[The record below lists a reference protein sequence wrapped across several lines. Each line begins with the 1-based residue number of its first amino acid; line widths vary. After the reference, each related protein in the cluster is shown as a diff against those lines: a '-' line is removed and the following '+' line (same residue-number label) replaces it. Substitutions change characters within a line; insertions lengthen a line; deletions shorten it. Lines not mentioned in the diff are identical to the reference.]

1 MPELAASLEDLADRN
16 LAEVAR
22 IHHRW
27 QPAAHL
33 VEQGGLLCHQGTVPI
48 PAPFQNC
55 VLRTDNALNA
65 DEAMDRADSFFG
77 GASNPYAV
85 HTFGRQDADLEQ
97 VLSQRGFIRQADM
110 PAMLADQPVA
120 MPTIDASWRLALA
133 NTQDD
138 IASFIQV
145 SAQAYASLGLPPFL
159 TPSYFVKPGELLDP
173 QVSIV
178 IARGQEGA
186 ATAAAMALHTG
197 EMAGLYWVG
206 TLPEGRGTGL
216 AAACTAMATNL
227 AFERGARAVTLQASH
242 MGETI
247 YRRLGYREY
256 GRTARWSR

>member
-1 MPELAASLEDLADRN
+1 MPELAASLENLADLN
-16 LAEVAR
+16 IADVAR

-27 QPAAHL
+27 QPAARL

-55 VLRTDNALNA
+55 VMRTDTALPA
-65 DEAMDRADSFFG
+65 SEAMDRAETFFG

-85 HTFGRQDADLEQ
+85 HTFSRRDADLEQ
-97 VLSQRGFIRQADM
+97 VLSQRGFIRQTDM
-110 PAMLADQPVA
+110 PAMLADQPVTA
-120 MPTIDASWRLALA
+120 PTIDASWRLALA
-133 NTQDD
+133 NSEDD
-138 IASFIQV
+138 IAAFIHV
-145 SAQAYASLGLPPFL
+145 SAQAYASLGLPRFL
-159 TPSYFVKPGELLDP
+159 TPSFFVNQEALLDP

-178 IARGQEGA
+178 IARGQDGA
-186 ATAAAMALHTG
+186 PTAAAMALHTG

-206 TLPEGRGTGL
+206 TLPEARGARL

-242 MGETI
+242 MGEAI

>member
-1 MPELAASLEDLADRN
+1 MPELAASLENLADLN
-16 LAEVAR
+16 LADVAR

-27 QPAAHL
+27 QPDARL

-55 VLRTDNALNA
+55 VMRTHTALPA
-65 DEAMDRADSFFG
+65 SEAMDRAETFFG

-85 HTFGRQDADLEQ
+85 HTFSRRDADLEQ

-110 PAMLADQPVA
+110 PAMLADQPVTA
-120 MPTIDASWRLALA
+120 PTIDASWRLALA
-133 NTQDD
+133 TSEED
-138 IASFIQV
+138 IAAFIHV
-145 SAQAYASLGLPPFL
+145 SAQAYASLGLPSFL
-159 TPSYFVKPGELLDP
+159 TPSYFVKPGALLDP

-178 IARGQEGA
+178 IARGQDGA
-186 ATAAAMALHTG
+186 PTAAAMALHTG
-197 EMAGLYWVG
+197 QMGGLYWVG
-206 TLPEGRGTGL
+206 TLPEGRGAGL

-242 MGETI
+242 MGEAI

>member
-1 MPELAASLEDLADRN
+1 MPELAASLENLADLN
-16 LAEVAR
+16 LADVAR

-27 QPAAHL
+27 QPAARL

-55 VLRTDNALNA
+55 VMRTDTALPA
-65 DEAMDRADSFFG
+65 GEAMDRADTFFG

-85 HTFGRQDADLEQ
+85 HTFSRRDADLEQ

-110 PAMLADQPVA
+110 PAMLADQPVTA
-120 MPTIDASWRLALA
+120 PTIDASWRLALA
-133 NTQDD
+133 RSEDD
-138 IASFIQV
+138 IAAFIQV
-145 SAQAYASLGLPPFL
+145 SAQAYESLGLPSFL
-159 TPSYFVKPGELLDP
+159 TPSYFVNQGALLDP

-178 IARGQEGA
+178 IARGQDGTP
-186 ATAAAMALHTG
+186 TAAAMALHTG
-197 EMAGLYWVG
+197 EMGGLYWVG
-206 TLPEGRGTGL
+206 TLPEGRGAGL

-242 MGETI
+242 MGEAI